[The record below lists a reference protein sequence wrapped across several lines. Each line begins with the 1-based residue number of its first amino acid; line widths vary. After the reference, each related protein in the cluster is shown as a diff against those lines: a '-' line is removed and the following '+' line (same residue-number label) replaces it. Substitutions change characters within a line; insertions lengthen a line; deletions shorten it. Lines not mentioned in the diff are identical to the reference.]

1 MAQHAD
7 FFINHQGTI
16 DSIKG
21 FYGWPN
27 QSEDEDGPF
36 SFQSY
41 LQFMLE
47 SKTWVDECLIQVLS
61 IMFQKTITV
70 IRAHDLTEVTIRHQK
85 ELTKVDLLY
94 LYAGNSHIAYSAI
107 GICHKTYSHP
117 QGSKSHWEQ
126 SCQSLRPQ
134 HQLSIHFSVIQTAVC
149 HLYCIT
155 SH

>member
-7 FFINHQGTI
+7 FFHKSPGHH

-21 FYGWPN
+21 VYGWPN

-61 IMFQKTITV
+61 TMWQTTITV
-70 IRAHDLTEVTIRHQK
+70 VRAHDLTEVTVRHQK

-94 LYAGNSHIAYSAI
+94 LYA
-107 GICHKTYSHP
+107 
-117 QGSKSHWEQ
+117 
-126 SCQSLRPQ
+126 
-134 HQLSIHFSVIQTAVC
+134 
-149 HLYCIT
+149 
-155 SH
+155 